1 MKSNC
6 DISIRRQD
14 SSLLSDN
21 IIISIRDR
29 NACIT
34 FVEIEIDSNSF
45 IQALTGVADVAC
57 NMKIQH
63 AGKIGKYRHTKSIK
77 LELEGYMDRRAIIE
91 KARELCDDGWEIN
104 DFQNIH
110 LLDGDD
116 GKTRVEVSAFK
127 WEDEPPHKDFSL

>member
-45 IQALTGVADVAC
+45 MQALTGVADVAC
-57 NMKIQH
+57 NMKTQH
-63 AGKIGKYRHTKSIK
+63 ADKIGKHLHKKPIRF
-77 LELEGYMDRRAIIE
+77 ELEGHMNRRAIIE

-104 DFQNIH
+104 DLQNIH
-110 LLDGDD
+110 LFDGDD
-116 GKTRVEVSAFK
+116 GKTRVEMFSFK